1 MDKYDAII
9 VGAGNSGLVAALE
22 LRNRGLKTLII
33 EKNNYPGGC
42 ATSFVR
48 GRFEIEPS
56 LHELCG
62 IGDAKDIGSVK
73 EIFDEFDID
82 CPLIKI
88 NDCFRAIGTYSDGTF
103 YDITLPNGKEAFIN
117 KMEEYVPGSK
127 EKIILLFSI
136 MEEIKNGLDYISAN
150 KKYSILHL
158 IKNYPR
164 MLTLGSYSVKEVY
177 DAISLPLKAQEI
189 LSLYWSY
196 LGVKVDELNFVHYSS
211 MLNLYI
217 AYPIYIPKHT
227 SHYMSSL
234 LLDKYQKIGGD
245 IWFGVKAEKFI
256 FENKAVTGV
265 KTDHG
270 DIYAPLIFPDI
281 KSDIIY
287 GKMMPHNLV
296 PERQIKL
303 MNARKDSYAGILS
316 TVYLCL
322 DADKDELGFKDY
334 SIIFSGNT
342 NVKNKAFMLYDYVIF
357 LCYNVADPDFSPKS
371 TSVLSFTFF
380 ADSKYFEEIDEET
393 YFKTKTEIGS
403 LMIDLLKRKL
413 NIDISN
419 HIEEVEVAT
428 PWTFSRYINSPK
440 GSVYGHETKD
450 WDNIVART
458 LNIESDYSIPGLY
471 PIGCDTT
478 KGDGYAPTYMV
489 GKDIADLA
497 LERIKS
503 NE

>member
-62 IGDAKDIGSVK
+62 IGDDKDIGSVK
-73 EIFDEFDID
+73 KIFDEFDID

-245 IWFGVKAEKFI
+245 ICFGVKAEKFI

-265 KTDHG
+265 RTDHG

-342 NVKNKAFMLYDYVIF
+342 NVNNKAFMLYDYVIF
-357 LCYNVADPDFSPKS
+357 LCYNVVDPDFSPKS
-371 TSVLSFTFF
+371 TSVVSFTFV
-380 ADSKYFEEIDEET
+380 ADYKYFTIYSLRKAGFDFEIDELG
-393 YFKTKTEIGS
+393 FSDKIIEILSQKRENLIFMLWGNYARS
-403 LMIDLLKRKL
+403 KKILIDTSKHHILEAPHPSPLARGFVGCSHFSKCNEILRQNVIKE
-413 NIDISN
+413 IDW
-419 HIEEVEVAT
+419 H
-428 PWTFSRYINSPK
+428 
-440 GSVYGHETKD
+440 
-450 WDNIVART
+450 
-458 LNIESDYSIPGLY
+458 
-471 PIGCDTT
+471 
-478 KGDGYAPTYMV
+478 
-489 GKDIADLA
+489 LA
-497 LERIKS
+497 
-503 NE
+503 